1 MSIPNLREIEMM
13 ENKMIEQERSKD
25 KTRRCLKCDKPLS
38 TNTFR
43 DESGEVIGWVV
54 ECLSCGQIFSEE

>member
-1 MSIPNLREIEMM
+1 MM